1 MTQRDRP
8 RVASMLL
15 HQRTQGVFRT
25 GKANMKKLLIGAT
38 GALLLAFVC
47 NAAVAA
53 GLSRVIIIQTTNLT
67 AYLHEIDTLRTQYK
81 GAGLPITIRVSRAVF
96 AGSEAGSVAVVVDM
110 PDYAT
115 LSKLNDLQKS
125 NAGIAATMDRIG
137 KIRKITSD
145 SLYEVLS
152 P

>member
-1 MTQRDRP
+1 
-8 RVASMLL
+8 
-15 HQRTQGVFRT
+15 
-25 GKANMKKLLIGAT
+25 MKKLFICAT
-38 GALLLAFVC
+38 SAVLLALMANGAL
-47 NAAVAA
+47 AA

-81 GAGLPITIRVSRAVF
+81 SAGLPITIRVSRGLY
-96 AGSEAGSVAVVVDM
+96 AGAEAGSVAVVVDM
-110 PDYAT
+110 ADFAT
-115 LSKLNDLQKS
+115 LAKLNDLQKS

>member
-1 MTQRDRP
+1 
-8 RVASMLL
+8 
-15 HQRTQGVFRT
+15 
-25 GKANMKKLLIGAT
+25 MKKLLIGAT